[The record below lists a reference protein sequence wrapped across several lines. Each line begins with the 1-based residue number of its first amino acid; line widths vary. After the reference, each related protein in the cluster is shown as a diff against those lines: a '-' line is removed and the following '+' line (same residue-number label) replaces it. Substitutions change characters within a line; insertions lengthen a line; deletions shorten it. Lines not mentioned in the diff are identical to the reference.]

1 MAAPAPVGG
10 AGAAAAAPVQQGS
23 FTSRLMQWVSGVAGQ
38 VCIYAN
44 MAIERARAPPTR
56 PTIEEI
62 GERASGSKYN
72 PAGIFFSISPSM
84 PGYSAALSAAEAAHK
99 ATVDLLNSFLQYK
112 AVYDANS
119 SADRNDPELAIYTI
133 VLLEKILIY
142 NILAYE
148 KYKLRAPL
156 VLGAAR
162 AGEIPKRSASGAV
175 NVKGKPLIL
184 MPYELADALNA
195 FIDMNTD
202 LARTYFIERGQG
214 AGISATPPTLF
225 GLPDPENYND
235 WANSRALDAAKA
247 KAYEVVGLAIE
258 AKAAL
263 AITAKSDSKVDKR
276 YTLVLDRLVD
286 NLSRVPP
293 KGVCTASGGG
303 AGAAAAP
310 LVLRNFAAPAASA
323 INLFAAPSGG
333 GGGGGGA
340 GSAASAL
347 AAVTAAVGD
356 ASSISDV
363 GAKRKRSKNSAAA
376 TATSNTNGNAGAAAA
391 APNAAS
397 APPAA
402 KKPRGPEP
410 NSNQEGGAR
419 RSRRHRKTRRR
430 IHKHKSRK
438 ANKTQRRSRQH

>member
-38 VCIYAN
+38 ACIYAS
-44 MAIERARAPPTR
+44 MAIERVRAPPRR

-62 GERASGSKYN
+62 GKRASGSKYN

-162 AGEIPKRSASGAV
+162 AGNIPKRSASGAV
-175 NVKGKPLIL
+175 NVKGNPLIL

-195 FIDMNTD
+195 FIDMNTE
-202 LARTYFIERGQG
+202 LARTYFIIRGRG
-214 AGISATPPTLF
+214 AGISATPPTLS

-247 KAYEVVGLAIE
+247 KADEVVGLAIE

-263 AITAKSDSKVDKR
+263 AITAKSDSKVDNR
-276 YTLVLDRLVD
+276 YKLVLDRLVD
-286 NLSRVPP
+286 NLSRVSPE
-293 KGVCTASGGG
+293 GVCTASGGG
-303 AGAAAAP
+303 AGAAAPAP
-310 LVLRNFAAPAASA
+310 LVLGNFAAPAASA
-323 INLFAAPSGG
+323 INLFAAPS

-356 ASSISDV
+356 ASSISGV
-363 GAKRKRSKNSAAA
+363 GAKRGRPKNPTATAAA
-376 TATSNTNGNAGAAAA
+376 TSNANGNANGNAGAAAA
-391 APNAAS
+391 A
-397 APPAA
+397 
-402 KKPRGPEP
+402 KKPRVAGN
-410 NSNQEGGAR
+410 NSNSEQGGGGR

-430 IHKHKSRK
+430 THKHKSRK
-438 ANKTQRRSRQH
+438 ANKTHRCSRQH